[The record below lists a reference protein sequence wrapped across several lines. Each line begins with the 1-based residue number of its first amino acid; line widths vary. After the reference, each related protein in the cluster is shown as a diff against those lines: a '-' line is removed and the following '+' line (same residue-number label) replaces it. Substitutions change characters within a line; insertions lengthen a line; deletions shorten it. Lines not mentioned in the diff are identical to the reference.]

1 MQAFSLQSRQFLFGD
16 DAENLRSFDPTGCPA
31 VKVGA
36 IAGASPTVRLR
47 AEAARDIVK
56 LTRQVTVAVI
66 QRIRLQGNH
75 FAFDTPVI
83 RSRLYI
89 VLSET
94 RGSSISFGAFLC
106 FQSDGFCPEVLCEP
120 LHDLLISV

>member
-1 MQAFSLQSRQFLFGD
+1 MKLERTV
-16 DAENLRSFDPTGCPA
+16 DPTGCPA

-47 AEAARDIVK
+47 TEATRDIVK
-56 LTRQVTVAVI
+56 LTRKIAVAVI

-75 FAFDTPVI
+75 PVLDAPVI

-89 VLSET
+89 ILSET
-94 RGSSISFGAFLC
+94 GGNGIPFGTFLC
-106 FQSDGFCPEVLCEP
+106 FQSDGFCPEVLCKP
-120 LHDLLISV
+120 LHDLLVSV